1 MDNNDELEEQMELQK
16 VFTEELLKQIDTWNQ
31 KLRELKIPLKV
42 DLKFID
48 EV

>member
-1 MDNNDELEEQMELQK
+1 MDNNEELDKQIEIKK

-31 KLRELKIPLKV
+31 KLRELNIPLKV

>member
-1 MDNNDELEEQMELQK
+1 MDNNDELEEHMELQK

>member
-1 MDNNDELEEQMELQK
+1 MDNDDELEEQIEIKK

-31 KLRELKIPLKV
+31 KLRELDIPLKV

-48 EV
+48 EL

>member
-1 MDNNDELEEQMELQK
+1 MDNNYELEEHMELQK

>member
-1 MDNNDELEEQMELQK
+1 MDNDDELEEQMEIKK
-16 VFTEELLKQIDTWNQ
+16 VFTEKLLKQIDTWNQ
-31 KLRELKIPLKV
+31 KLRELEIPLKV

>member
-1 MDNNDELEEQMELQK
+1 MDNDDELEEQMEIKK

-31 KLRELKIPLKV
+31 KLRELDIPLKV

-48 EV
+48 EL

>member
-1 MDNNDELEEQMELQK
+1 MDNNEELDKQIEIKK

-31 KLRELKIPLKV
+31 KLRELDIPLKV

>member
-1 MDNNDELEEQMELQK
+1 MDNDDELEEQMKIKK
-16 VFTEELLKQIDTWNQ
+16 VFTEKLLKQIDTWNQ
-31 KLRELKIPLKV
+31 KLRELEIPLKV

>member
-1 MDNNDELEEQMELQK
+1 MDNNDELEEHMEFQK